1 MPAYNVG
8 LMALKAEINMK
19 KIIMKV
25 GLIIMALTTMVTMN
39 ACSKINNETANDV
52 CTALS
57 EKYGESFVAVKI
69 GDRFNT
75 DSAKLYVH
83 PADNETLV
91 FSARINKD
99 SGKVEDNYIRAI
111 VANEIKNEIKSKL
124 ASLQVP
130 YELNVSLLCHDASD
144 ETNAKIS
151 VEDFANKY
159 SLSGI
164 TIYLPIKSS
173 FVSEDAIES
182 IVAAFK
188 ETNEAMGISVSAM
201 VYSIS
206 DEQFDACV
214 KDMSSYPDLTNTW
227 FDSYDVQGT
236 AIISV
241 KDGVVTPRVSEIIKS
256 IDGE

>member
-1 MPAYNVG
+1 
-8 LMALKAEINMK
+8 MK

-39 ACSKINNETANDV
+39 ACSKINNDTANDV

-99 SGKVEDNYIRAI
+99 SGEVEDNYIRAI
-111 VANEIKNEIKSKL
+111 IASELKGKIKEHL
-124 ASLQVP
+124 ASYQVP
-130 YELNVSLLCHDASD
+130 CELNVSLLCHDTSD
-144 ETNAKIS
+144 ETNTNIS
-151 VEDFANKY
+151 VEDFSEKY

-164 TIYLPIKSS
+164 TVYLPVKSS
-173 FVSEDAIES
+173 FLAENTVED

-188 ETNEAMGISVSAM
+188 KTNDAMGINVSAM

-227 FDSYDVQGT
+227 FDSYGVQGT

-241 KDGVVTPRVSEIIKS
+241 KDGVVTPQVSEIIKS

>member
-1 MPAYNVG
+1 
-8 LMALKAEINMK
+8 
-19 KIIMKV
+19 MKV
-25 GLIIMALTTMVTMN
+25 GFIIMALTTMVTMN
-39 ACSKINNETANDV
+39 ACSKINNEIANDV

-57 EKYGESFVAVKI
+57 EKFGESFVAVKI

-83 PADNETLV
+83 PADNEALV
-91 FSARINKD
+91 FSARIDKD

-111 VANEIKNEIKSKL
+111 IANEFKNTIKENL
-124 ASLQVP
+124 ASYQVP
-130 YELNVSLLCHDASD
+130 FELNVSLLCHDASG
-144 ETNAKIS
+144 ETDTKIS
-151 VEDFANKY
+151 VEDFNKKY

-164 TIYLPIKSS
+164 TVYLPVKSS
-173 FVSEDAIES
+173 FITEDVIEN

-188 ETNEAMGISVSAM
+188 TTNETFGINVSAM

-206 DEQFDACV
+206 DEQFDTCV
-214 KDMSSYPDLTNTW
+214 EDMSSYPDITNTW
-227 FDSYDVQGT
+227 FDSYGVQGA

-241 KDGVVTPRVSEIIKS
+241 KDGVVTPQVSEIIKS

>member
-1 MPAYNVG
+1 
-8 LMALKAEINMK
+8 MK

-91 FSARINKD
+91 FSARIDKD
-99 SGKVEDNYIRAI
+99 SGKVEDNYIRVIIASEFKNKI
-111 VANEIKNEIKSKL
+111 KENLVAYQI
-124 ASLQVP
+124 P
-130 YELNVSLLCHDASD
+130 CELNVSLLCHDASD
-144 ETNAKIS
+144 ETNTKIS
-151 VEDFANKY
+151 VDDFAEKY

-164 TIYLPIKSS
+164 TVYLPVKSS
-173 FVSEDAIES
+173 LIDEDAIED
-182 IVAAFK
+182 IVVAFK
-188 ETNEAMGISVSAM
+188 KANETFGINVSVM
-201 VYSIS
+201 VYRIS
-206 DEQFDACV
+206 DEKFDACV
-214 KDMSSYPDLTNTW
+214 EDMSSYPDITNTW
-227 FDSYDVQGT
+227 FDSYGVQGT

-241 KDGVVTPRVSEIIKS
+241 KDGVVTPHVSEIIKS